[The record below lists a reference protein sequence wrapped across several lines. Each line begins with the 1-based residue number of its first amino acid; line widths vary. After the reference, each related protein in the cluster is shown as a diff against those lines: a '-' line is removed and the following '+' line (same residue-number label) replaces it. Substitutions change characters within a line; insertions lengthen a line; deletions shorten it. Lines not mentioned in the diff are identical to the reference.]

1 MGTVSEVPLQVTDTA
16 DTFPPPFRG
25 CPSGGFGNLFDGMTL
40 PWRADKACPLQRG
53 IVMKVA
59 VDIATYP
66 VIRDGDFYYPA
77 VASLLSI
84 LHSGGIIVIFKSHGL
99 ITNYEQL
106 LLEKLAEAFRG
117 RIIVAADGRNTDMC
131 IS

>member
-1 MGTVSEVPLQVTDTA
+1 MQGYSDMRV
-16 DTFPPPFRG
+16 G
-25 CPSGGFGNLFDGMTL
+25 
-40 PWRADKACPLQRG
+40 
-53 IVMKVA
+53 

-84 LHSGGIIVIFKSHGL
+84 LHSGGIIVIFKSQG
-99 ITNYEQL
+99 IISEYEQL
-106 LLEKLAEAFRG
+106 LLEKLAAAFRG
-117 RIIVAADGRNTDMC
+117 RIIVAADGQGTDMR

>member
-1 MGTVSEVPLQVTDTA
+1 
-16 DTFPPPFRG
+16 
-25 CPSGGFGNLFDGMTL
+25 
-40 PWRADKACPLQRG
+40 
-53 IVMKVA
+53 MKVA

-84 LHSGGIIVIFKSHGL
+84 LHSGGIIVIFKSQGL
-99 ITNYEQL
+99 ISDYEQL
-106 LLEKLAEAFRG
+106 LLEKLAAAFRG
-117 RIIVAADGRNTDMC
+117 KIIVAADGRNTDMC

>member
-1 MGTVSEVPLQVTDTA
+1 MPDISDTLTA
-16 DTFPPPFRG
+16 IAHLRPRDNGRN
-25 CPSGGFGNLFDGMTL
+25 CFDGMVL
-40 PWRADKACPLQRG
+40 PHALEGARPLHRG
-53 IVMKVA
+53 IYMRVA

-84 LHSGGIIVIFKSHGL
+84 LHAGGIIVIFKSQG
-99 ITNYEQL
+99 IISEYEQL
-106 LLEKLAEAFRG
+106 LLEKLAAVFRG
-117 RIIVAADGRNTDMC
+117 RIIIAADGQGTDMR

>member
-1 MGTVSEVPLQVTDTA
+1 VP
-16 DTFPPPFRG
+16 
-25 CPSGGFGNLFDGMTL
+25 GNLFDGMIL
-40 PWRADKACPLQRG
+40 PDRKSEARALHRRK
-53 IVMKVA
+53 IMKVA

-77 VASLLSI
+77 VASILSI
-84 LHSGGIIVIFKSHGL
+84 LHSGGIIVIFKSQGL
-99 ITNYEQL
+99 ISDYEQL
-106 LLEKLAEAFRG
+106 LLEKLAAAFRG